1 MEKYHDLTEWH
12 AQRVVDE
19 YNTLQESLTIPHSEP
34 RLSIIKRN
42 LSMVAFELH
51 QRIYVDESI
60 QLEEDSEDV
69 SIEQLMANEL

>member
-1 MEKYHDLTEWH
+1 MEKYHDITEWH

-19 YNTLQESLTIPHSEP
+19 YNKLQESLEIHHSEP

-42 LSMVAFELH
+42 LSLVAFELH
-51 QRIYVDESI
+51 QRIYIDESI
-60 QLEEDSEDV
+60 QLEEESEDV

>member
-1 MEKYHDLTEWH
+1 MEYHDITEWH

-19 YNTLQESLTIPHSEP
+19 YNKLQESLTIPHSDE

-42 LSMVAFELH
+42 LSLVAFELH
-51 QRIYVDESI
+51 QRIYIDESI

-69 SIEQLMANEL
+69 SIEELIANEL